1 MEKPQPSRID
11 IYKLFDRIASR
22 YDLFN
27 RISSFGLDVSWRRKL
42 AASLKGKKQ
51 LKVLDLATGTGDLL
65 LSMFD
70 AGCDISSAVGI
81 DTSSQMLAI
90 AAKKLAQ
97 RGLTDKVS
105 LKQADATNLTAFD
118 NQFDVVTC
126 AFGIRNFT
134 DTDAGLKQMYKCLKP
149 AGRLLIL
156 EFSLPKNIIVKM
168 FYLFYLRCIIPVI
181 GKIITGDFAAYLY
194 LSKTIQTYPSG
205 VDFCR
210 LIQSA
215 GFSDTQ
221 AVPLT
226 FGTVTLYSASKPVI
240 S

>member
-1 MEKPQPSRID
+1 MNTAQPSRID
-11 IYKLFDRIASR
+11 VYKLFDRIATR

-42 AASLKGKKQ
+42 ATSLKGQKQ
-51 LKVLDLATGTGDLL
+51 LQVLDVATGTGDLL

-70 AGCDISSAVGI
+70 TGCDISSAVGI

-90 AAKKLAQ
+90 AAKKFAC
-97 RGLTDKVS
+97 RDLTHKVS
-105 LKQADATNLTAFD
+105 LKQADATNLAAFD
-118 NQFDVVTC
+118 GQFDVVTC

-134 DTDAGLKQMYKCLKP
+134 DTAAGLKQMCRVLKP
-149 AGRLLIL
+149 AGKLLIL

-168 FYLFYLRCIIPVI
+168 FYLFYLRCVIPVL

-215 GFSDTQ
+215 GFSDVQ
-221 AVPLT
+221 AVPLA
-226 FGTVTLYSASKPVI
+226 FGTVILYSAFKRT
-240 S
+240 

>member
-1 MEKPQPSRID
+1 MDTLKPSRID
-11 IYKLFDRIASR
+11 VYKLFDRIASR

-27 RISSFGLDVSWRRKL
+27 RISSFGLDVSWRKRL
-42 AASLKGKKQ
+42 AVSLKDQKQ

-70 AGCDISSAVGI
+70 TGCDISSAVGI

-105 LKQADATNLTAFD
+105 LKQADATNLSAFD
-118 NQFDVVTC
+118 SEFDVVTC

-134 DTDAGLKQMYKCLKP
+134 DTDLGLKQMYRVLKP
-149 AGRLLIL
+149 AGRLLVL
-156 EFSLPKNIIVKM
+156 EFSLPKNFIVKM
-168 FYLFYLRCIIPVI
+168 FYLFYLRCIIPVL

-205 VDFCR
+205 VEFCR

-215 GFSDTQ
+215 GFTDIQITL
-221 AVPLT
+221 LT
-226 FGTVTLYSASKPVI
+226 FGTVTFYSAVKSGV
-240 S
+240 